1 MLGIAVPI
9 PADVG
14 LNPDNKAKIIVMH
27 LFLRLCNY
35 NKNTL
40 KIFNRPIINI
50 NSHSY
55 INLFL

>member
-1 MLGIAVPI
+1 VPI

-50 NSHSY
+50 NSYSY